1 MNTTLFETICDRLEA
16 EVPALRWID
25 GDTGQLEDSRPGLAY
40 PCALIDITYPSC
52 ADVDSVDQ
60 QINADI
66 TVRVAFDPRGPI
78 NTAVSTAQ
86 RTAALSILETLED
99 VHRALQGYTNDY
111 VYSSL
116 SRYSAIRERRTDG
129 RPVYRI
135 VYKTT
140 FLDTAP

>member
-1 MNTTLFETICDRLEA
+1 MNTTLFKSICDLLES

-25 GDTGQLEDSRPGLAY
+25 GDMGQLEDGRPGIAY

-66 TVRVAFDPRGPI
+66 SVRVAFDPRGAT
-78 NTAVSTAQ
+78 NAAVSTE
-86 RTAALSILETLED
+86 RRDSALSMLDTLED
-99 VHRALQGYTNDY
+99 IHRALQGFTDDY

-116 SRYSAIRERRTDG
+116 SRYSALREKRADG